1 MQGAADPA
9 VTQSEYKLFQ
19 QALKA
24 THSGRW
30 SHKTLYKATANEP
43 SYTDM

>member
-1 MQGAADPA
+1 VQGAADPA